1 MGVAINCDNAL
12 SEKEIDSSL
21 NQHDAY
27 KKWVLKHYPD
37 SIERLEQQYQS
48 EILNNPNLIS
58 VIIPIHN
65 PKPKNLIEAVESVLG
80 QSYPYFEIILVNDS
94 PADEVLELL
103 DKISLLSKKIKVIN
117 SSRSLGLSSA
127 IKSVIELS
135 QGKFLTVLEQDD
147 LFWPNTLYE
156 FAQVLH
162 NKPDVEF
169 IYCDED
175 KVLNEERFNHFEPF
189 FKPDWNPDFL
199 LSINYIGHGSLWK
212 RELLKNY
219 KIHTAYE
226 YEAEKWALNL
236 WISRHFDRESIYHIE
251 KVLYSWRVANSGIDR
266 TLFNAEPLLIQQKE
280 LLIEHMELLG
290 NHKDDILVTPKVYA
304 PSAYDVHLAVNDKPL
319 VSIVIPTKNQYQI
332 LKRCVDS
339 LYSRTQYKNFEVIIV
354 DTGSRDSKVL
364 SWYNIAKEKY
374 DNFRV
379 YEFEER
385 IFSYSNSCNF
395 GAAKAKGSFL
405 VMLNNDTEIIQND
418 WLEIML
424 GAAQQKDVGCVG
436 VQLWYPGHRALQHT
450 GIATGVNGVATNL
463 MNGILA
469 ADITTNVQRYYTNFT
484 HTITAVTAACM
495 MIRTSV
501 FKEVS
506 GFDTNFRVTFNDV
519 DLCLRVI
526 EKGYRNIYLSDVELI
541 HHESI
546 SVGHLDEEHRENDEF
561 KKSEKLFRSC
571 WSSYVEKDPNFNGN
585 FSRVTSKFEIPNDY

>member
-1 MGVAINCDNAL
+1 M
-12 SEKEIDSSL
+12 
-21 NQHDAY
+21 
-27 KKWVLKHYPD
+27 
-37 SIERLEQQYQS
+37 EQQHQS
-48 EILNNPNLIS
+48 ESINNPNLIS

-65 PKPKNLIEAVESVLG
+65 PNPKNLIEAVESVLG
-80 QSYPYFEIILVNDS
+80 QTYPYFELILVNDS
-94 PADEVLELL
+94 TTKEVSELL
-103 DKISLLSKKIKVIN
+103 NKISVLSKKIKIIN
-117 SSRSLGLSSA
+117 F
-127 IKSVIELS
+127 S
-135 QGKFLTVLEQDD
+135 QGLGFSLAVKSGVEVSQGEFITVLEQDD
-147 LFWPNTLYE
+147 LFWPNAFYE
-156 FAQVLH
+156 FAQVIH
-162 NKPDVEF
+162 NRPEVKF

-175 KVLNEERFNHFEPF
+175 KVLNEERFNHFDPF
-189 FKPDWNPDFL
+189 FKPDWNLDFL
-199 LSINYIGHGSLWK
+199 LSINYIGHGFLWK
-212 RELLKNY
+212 RDLLKNY
-219 KIHTAYE
+219 KLHTAYE
-226 YEAEKWALNL
+226 YEAEKWAVNL
-236 WISRHFDRESIYHIE
+236 WVSRHFDRESIYHIE

-266 TLFNAEPLLIQQKE
+266 TLFNTEKLLIQQKE
-280 LLIEHMELLG
+280 LLIEHMEMLG
-290 NHKDDILVTPKVYA
+290 NHRDDILVTPKVYA
-304 PSAYDVHLAVNDKPL
+304 PSAYDVHLAVYDKPL
-319 VSIVIPTKNQYQI
+319 VSIIIPNKNQYEI

-374 DNFRV
+374 ANFRV
-379 YEFEER
+379 FEYEEE

-395 GAAKAKGSFL
+395 GAAKSKGSFL
-405 VMLNNDTEIIQND
+405 VMLNNDTEIIQGN
-418 WLEIML
+418 WLELML

-463 MNGILA
+463 MNGILG

-501 FKEVS
+501 FNEVS
-506 GFDTNFRVTFNDV
+506 GFDSNFRVTFNDV

-561 KKSEKLFRSC
+561 KKSEKLF
-571 WSSYVEKDPNFNGN
+571 SSRWASYAKKDPNFNEN
-585 FSRVTSKFEIPNDY
+585 FLRATSKFEIPNDY